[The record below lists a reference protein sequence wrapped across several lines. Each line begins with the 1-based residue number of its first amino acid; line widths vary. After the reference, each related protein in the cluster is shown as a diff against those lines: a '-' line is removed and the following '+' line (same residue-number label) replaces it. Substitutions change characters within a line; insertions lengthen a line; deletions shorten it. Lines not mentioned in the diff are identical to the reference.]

1 MSLSPFINYYKVG
14 RAIFASALIISL
26 QIVAA
31 PSRPDLTF
39 LMAVIYAVVV
49 LLRFLFAS
57 NRLYFLDFFFDIF
70 FISSMVY
77 LSFGTYS
84 YLSLLYL
91 FPIFFSSILIK
102 AKKVYL
108 FPVFSLL
115 LYGGVFLVTGT
126 IGEKA
131 NILNISLHF
140 LAFSLISFA
149 GNNLREKMEQQDA
162 YIKLLEEEKAKM
174 QGYERLYRVSAD
186 LAHELRN
193 PLASISGSVQFLK
206 EGTFDKEI
214 IDMLSEETNK
224 LTSLVNDFLFFSRPN
239 DAPKEEINLSEVLK
253 TLILYFATDKKIDF
267 ITKET
272 KAMVTANR
280 AFVEMALNNILKN
293 ASEAARLAVRVSL
306 TKKNHD
312 IVIEVEDDGR
322 GVDMEIRDK
331 IFEPF
336 YTTKTRGTGLGLAI
350 AYRVISS
357 FGGTVIVDD
366 SPLGG
371 AKFVI
376 IFPSRPD

>member
-115 LYGGVFLVTGT
+115 LYGGVFIITGT
-126 IGEKA
+126 IGVKA

-140 LAFSLISFA
+140 LAFSLIAFA

-272 KAMVTANR
+272 KTMVTANR
-280 AFVEMALNNILKN
+280 AFAEMALNNILKN

-322 GVDMEIRDK
+322 GVDKEIRDK

>member
-1 MSLSPFINYYKVG
+1 MFLSPFINYYKVG

-31 PSRPDLTF
+31 PSRPGLTF

-115 LYGGVFLVTGT
+115 LYGGVFFVTGT
-126 IGEKA
+126 IGEKV

-140 LAFSLISFA
+140 LAFSLIAFA

-162 YIKLLEEEKAKM
+162 YIKLLEEERAKM

-206 EGTFDKEI
+206 EGTVDKEI
-214 IDMLSEETNK
+214 IDMLNEETKK
-224 LTSLVNDFLFFSRPN
+224 LTGLVDDFLFFSRPN
-239 DAPKEEINLSEVLK
+239 DAPKEDINLTEVLK
-253 TLILYFATDKKIDF
+253 TLILFFTTDKKIDF
-267 ITKET
+267 ITKESKT
-272 KAMVTANR
+272 MVTANR
-280 AFVEMALNNILKN
+280 AFVEMALNNIIKN
-293 ASEAARLAVRVSL
+293 AIEAATLYVRVSL

-312 IVIEVEDDGR
+312 IVIEVEDDGK
-322 GVDMEIRDK
+322 GVD
-331 IFEPF
+331 
-336 YTTKTRGTGLGLAI
+336 
-350 AYRVISS
+350 
-357 FGGTVIVDD
+357 
-366 SPLGG
+366 
-371 AKFVI
+371 
-376 IFPSRPD
+376 